1 MLRLNG
7 IKSLTVEARSNVLQA
22 AGYTTRRYVKLLRR
36 IVEAPFFVSPA
47 RSSRRQ
53 EGVLLQ
59 GHPRPWPVAKP
70 RTLWVPAHKVQFRIG
85 VVLVRGWYPAGEVG
99 AARVS
104 CHLHAL
110 PLWTKRPRQSRA
122 LIVVAPVLG
131 RSAAKDQ
138 AVGGTASL
146 VFVVSTPRYGFAVFI
161 YTCPL
166 FLHTSAV
173 VNHAGSVPGVQGQPF
188 AIVQLL
194 PAAGAENVGQR
205 FRRIVAAKTDS
216 LVGTQS
222 RLRFCPSS
230 TAPVGTVF
238 PGLRP
243 RALSLR
249 FSVVTGPVGPDP
261 GGRLCPQ
268 AAGLCRRPGAW
279 GLPSVVPSKPAIP
292 YAQMLQTASGATLHS
307 LCSFRAIGGL

>member
-1 MLRLNG
+1 VLRLNG

-36 IVEAPFFVSPA
+36 SVEAPFPVSPA

-70 RTLWVPAHKVQFRIG
+70 RTLWVPAHKVQLRIG

-188 AIVQLL
+188 RLL
-194 PAAGAENVGQR
+194 AQRMSGGAFGG
-205 FRRIVAAKTDS
+205 
-216 LVGTQS
+216 LWPP
-222 RLRFCPSS
+222 RLI
-230 TAPVGTVF
+230 
-238 PGLRP
+238 
-243 RALSLR
+243 ALSAHNHAFASARHPLR
-249 FSVVTGPVGPDP
+249 RWVPFSLGFAHGRYPFDSALSRAVPARTPEAVCTHRLPVFV
-261 GGRLCPQ
+261 GGREP
-268 AAGLCRRPGAW
+268 RVSRP
-279 GLPSVVPSKPAIP
+279 LYRQSPSF
-292 YAQMLQTASGATLHS
+292 LT
-307 LCSFRAIGGL
+307 R

>member
-1 MLRLNG
+1 VGN
-7 IKSLTVEARSNVLQA
+7 SL
-22 AGYTTRRYVKLLRR
+22 
-36 IVEAPFFVSPA
+36 
-47 RSSRRQ
+47 
-53 EGVLLQ
+53 
-59 GHPRPWPVAKP
+59 
-70 RTLWVPAHKVQFRIG
+70 
-85 VVLVRGWYPAGEVG
+85 
-99 AARVS
+99 
-104 CHLHAL
+104 
-110 PLWTKRPRQSRA
+110 
-122 LIVVAPVLG
+122 VVAPVLG

-138 AVGGTASL
+138 AVGRAASL

-173 VNHAGSVPGVQGQPF
+173 VNHAGSVPGVQG
-188 AIVQLL
+188 AAV

-261 GGRLCPQ
+261 GGRLCPHT
-268 AAGLCRRPGAW
+268 AGLCRRPGAW
-279 GLPSVVPSKPAIP
+279 GLPSVVPSKPVIP
-292 YAQMLQTASGATLHS
+292 HALMLQTASGATLHS
-307 LCSFRAIGGL
+307 LCSFRALGGLETLDLEPAARFSGFSTASPALPTRSRDSKPPRPSFYPRLGVGADGSGVPRSGDGV

>member
-1 MLRLNG
+1 MGKG
-7 IKSLTVEARSNVLQA
+7 ISRPKALPA

-36 IVEAPFFVSPA
+36 IVDAPFFVSPA

-59 GHPRPWPVAKP
+59 GLARRKTPHFVGPRPQSAVPHWRCTGARVVSRWGSRCCASILPPP
-70 RTLWVPAHKVQFRIG
+70 RTPALDKE
-85 VVLVRGWYPAGEVG
+85 VVHVRCAPVG
-99 AARVS
+99 NS
-104 CHLHAL
+104 L
-110 PLWTKRPRQSRA
+110 
-122 LIVVAPVLG
+122 VVAPVLG

-138 AVGGTASL
+138 AVGRAASL

-161 YTCPL
+161 YTYPL

-173 VNHAGSVPGVQGQPF
+173 VNHAGSVPGVQG
-188 AIVQLL
+188 AAVRNCSIVS
-194 PAAGAENVGQR
+194 GCWRRECRGQR

-230 TAPVGTVF
+230 TAPVGIVF

-249 FSVVTGPVGPDP
+249 FSVATGRAGPDP

-279 GLPSVVPSKPAIP
+279 GLPSVVPSKPVIP
-292 YAQMLQTASGATLHS
+292 HAQMLQTASGATLHS

>member
-1 MLRLNG
+1 M
-7 IKSLTVEARSNVLQA
+7 
-22 AGYTTRRYVKLLRR
+22 
-36 IVEAPFFVSPA
+36 
-47 RSSRRQ
+47 
-53 EGVLLQ
+53 
-59 GHPRPWPVAKP
+59 
-70 RTLWVPAHKVQFRIG
+70 
-85 VVLVRGWYPAGEVG
+85 
-99 AARVS
+99 
-104 CHLHAL
+104 
-110 PLWTKRPRQSRA
+110 
-122 LIVVAPVLG
+122 LG

-138 AVGGTASL
+138 AVGRAASL

-173 VNHAGSVPGVQGQPF
+173 VNHAGSVPGVQG
-188 AIVQLL
+188 AAV

-243 RALSLR
+243 RALFLR
-249 FSVVTGPVGPDP
+249 FSVATGRAGPDP

-307 LCSFRAIGGL
+307 LCSFRALGGLETLALEPAARFSGFSTASPALPTRSRDSKPPRPSFYPRPGVGADGSGVPRSGDGIGYKNIPLWAAACAAAFFVP

>member
-1 MLRLNG
+1 MLRSSG
-7 IKSLTVEARSNVLQA
+7 S
-22 AGYTTRRYVKLLRR
+22 
-36 IVEAPFFVSPA
+36 
-47 RSSRRQ
+47 SSRQRFPFSPPGRSRWQ

-59 GHPRPWPVAKP
+59 GHPRPWPVAKL

-85 VVLVRGWYPAGEVG
+85 VVLVRGLYPAGEVG

-146 VFVVSTPRYGFAVFI
+146 VLVVSTPRYGFAVFI

-173 VNHAGSVPGVQGQPF
+173 VNHAGSVPGVQG
-188 AIVQLL
+188 
-194 PAAGAENVGQR
+194 AAVRNCSIASGCW
-205 FRRIVAAKTDS
+205 RRECRA
-216 LVGTQS
+216 
-222 RLRFCPSS
+222 
-230 TAPVGTVF
+230 
-238 PGLRP
+238 
-243 RALSLR
+243 ALSA
-249 FSVVTGPVGPDP
+249 DC
-261 GGRLCPQ
+261 GRQ
-268 AAGLCRRPGAW
+268 D
-279 GLPSVVPSKPAIP
+279 
-292 YAQMLQTASGATLHS
+292 
-307 LCSFRAIGGL
+307 

>member
-1 MLRLNG
+1 MGKG
-7 IKSLTVEARSNVLQA
+7 ISRPKVLPA

-36 IVEAPFFVSPA
+36 SVEAPFFVSPA

-70 RTLWVPAHKVQFRIG
+70 RTLWVPAHKVQLRIG

-173 VNHAGSVPGVQGQPF
+173 VNHAGSVPGVQG
-188 AIVQLL
+188 
-194 PAAGAENVGQR
+194 AAVRNCSIASGCW
-205 FRRIVAAKTDS
+205 RRECRA
-216 LVGTQS
+216 
-222 RLRFCPSS
+222 
-230 TAPVGTVF
+230 
-238 PGLRP
+238 
-243 RALSLR
+243 ALSADCSPRLIALSAHNHAFASARHPLR
-249 FSVVTGPVGPDP
+249 RWESFSLGFAHGRYPFDSALSRAVPARTPEAVCAHKLPVFA
-261 GGRLCPQ
+261 GGREP
-268 AAGLCRRPGAW
+268 GVSRP
-279 GLPSVVPSKPAIP
+279 LYRQSPSF
-292 YAQMLQTASGATLHS
+292 LT
-307 LCSFRAIGGL
+307 R

>member
-1 MLRLNG
+1 M
-7 IKSLTVEARSNVLQA
+7 
-22 AGYTTRRYVKLLRR
+22 
-36 IVEAPFFVSPA
+36 
-47 RSSRRQ
+47 
-53 EGVLLQ
+53 LQ

-138 AVGGTASL
+138 AVGRAASL

-173 VNHAGSVPGVQGQPF
+173 VNHAGSVPGVQGAAVRNCSIASGCWRRECRAALSADCSPRLIALSAHNHAFASARHPLRRWEPF
-188 AIVQLL
+188 SLGFAH
-194 PAAGAENVGQR
+194 GR
-205 FRRIVAAKTDS
+205 YSFDS
-216 LVGTQS
+216 AL
-222 RLRFCPSS
+222 
-230 TAPVGTVF
+230 
-238 PGLRP
+238 P
-243 RALSLR
+243 RAVPARTPEAVCAHIL
-249 FSVVTGPVGPDP
+249 PVFA
-261 GGRLCPQ
+261 GGREP
-268 AAGLCRRPGAW
+268 GVSRP
-279 GLPSVVPSKPAIP
+279 LYRQSPSF
-292 YAQMLQTASGATLHS
+292 LT
-307 LCSFRAIGGL
+307 R